1 MNINNFC
8 PFSHVG
14 LVLAFQL
21 FTIISQVTPFAH
33 QACETNHLLG
43 ETESCWEEDSEDII
57 SHCLQPSQ
65 CITSRHTLCA
75 WGSCVGIYWA
85 LALIGSAKQAAV
97 ETRLTQV
104 FRIWSGYSSQFVV
117 NTYCLSKTYRWKY
130 ILYSWGGFTGQNF
143 HGIMISCI
151 TENFH
156 QLNYHS
162 KQVFT
167 SQIWICSCR
176 WCTH

>member
-14 LVLAFQL
+14 LVLAFRL

-43 ETESCWEEDSEDII
+43 ETESCWEEDSEDVI

-65 CITSRHTLCA
+65 CITSQHTLCA
-75 WGSCVGIYWA
+75 WGSRVGIYWA

-97 ETRLTQV
+97 ETRLTWLAATAPILHNTVRSSGFGQV
-104 FRIWSGYSSQFVV
+104 TAV
-117 NTYCLSKTYRWKY
+117 NLLLIHTAWVKHTGVNIYC
-130 ILYSWGGFTGQNF
+130 IAGGVTRQNVC
-143 HGIMISCI
+143 GIMVSCI
-151 TENFH
+151 TEI
-156 QLNYHS
+156 
-162 KQVFT
+162 FT
-167 SQIWICSCR
+167 G
-176 WCTH
+176 

>member
-8 PFSHVG
+8 PFCHVG
-14 LVLAFQL
+14 LVLAFQS

-65 CITSRHTLCA
+65 CITSLHTLCA
-75 WGSCVGIYWA
+75 WGSCVDIYWA

-97 ETRLTQV
+97 ETRLIWLAATALILHNTVRCSGFGQV
-104 FRIWSGYSSQFVV
+104 TTVNLLLIHTAWVKHTGENIYCIAGGGSQDKIFMESWSVV
-117 NTYCLSKTYRWKY
+117 LQK
-130 ILYSWGGFTGQNF
+130 IFTG
-143 HGIMISCI
+143 
-151 TENFH
+151 
-156 QLNYHS
+156 
-162 KQVFT
+162 
-167 SQIWICSCR
+167 
-176 WCTH
+176 